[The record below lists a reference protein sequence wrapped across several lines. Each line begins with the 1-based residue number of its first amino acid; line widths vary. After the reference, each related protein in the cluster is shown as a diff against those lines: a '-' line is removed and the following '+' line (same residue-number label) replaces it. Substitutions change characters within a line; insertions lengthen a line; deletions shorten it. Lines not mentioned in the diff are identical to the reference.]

1 MRVIVIEDEAPL
13 LRHIVSALKRHGH
26 EAEPQMDGAS
36 GLQAALQNPPDLIIL
51 DLNLPD
57 MHGFSVL
64 ENFRAANTST
74 RVLILTAVGNI
85 EFRVKGLRC
94 GADDYLTKP
103 FSMEELL
110 ARVDALGRR
119 TAVQPAGDTLHFADI
134 AMDLRNRRVT
144 RAGKVIAL
152 TPREFELLEVLMREP
167 GRVFSRSELC
177 ERVWR
182 RPYEYDTRTVEIFV
196 TRLRKKIDFE
206 SVEPLICTERFSG
219 YAIRKSDSTTPPAL
233 GTRSA

>member
-1 MRVIVIEDEAPL
+1 MRIIVIEDEAPL

-26 EAEPQMDGAS
+26 EAESQTDGAS
-36 GLQAALQNPPDLIIL
+36 GLKSALHHPPELMIL
-51 DLNLPD
+51 DLNLPGMD
-57 MHGFSVL
+57 GFSVL
-64 ENFRAANTST
+64 EHLREVNTST
-74 RVLILTAVGNI
+74 RVLILTAIGNV
-85 EFRVKGLRC
+85 ESRVKGLRC

-119 TAVQPAGDTLHFADI
+119 TASAAAGESLHFADLSL
-134 AMDLRNRRVT
+134 DLRHRRVT
-144 RAGKVIAL
+144 RAGKTIAL
-152 TPREFELLEVLMREP
+152 TPRELELLEVLMREP

-182 RPYEYDTRTVEIFV
+182 RPYEYDTRTVEIFI

-206 SVEPLICTERFSG
+206 SVEPLIFTERFSG
-219 YAIRKSDSTTPPAL
+219 YSIRQGSSETSPM